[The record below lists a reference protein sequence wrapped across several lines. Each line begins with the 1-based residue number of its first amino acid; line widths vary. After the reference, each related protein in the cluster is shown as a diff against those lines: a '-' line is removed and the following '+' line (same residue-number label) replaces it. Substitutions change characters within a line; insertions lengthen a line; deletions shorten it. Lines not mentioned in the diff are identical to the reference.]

1 MDNKFEAIVCIVNS
15 GFSETVMDAA
25 RKCGATGG
33 TVFSARGTAN
43 PDGEKFFGIS
53 IEPEKEIVLVV
64 VEKAIRDKI
73 LEELYKTVGLS
84 TPGQGIAFALPVDDI
99 VGISDEKN
107 IPHNGN
113 DGK

>member
-1 MDNKFEAIVCIVNS
+1 MDNKFEAIVCVVNS

-33 TVFSARGTAN
+33 TVFGARGTAN

-64 VEKAIRDKI
+64 VEKTIRDKV

-84 TPGQGIAFALPVDDI
+84 TPGQGIAFALPVDEI
-99 VGISDEKN
+99 VGMT
-107 IPHNGN
+107 
-113 DGK
+113 DGKSNTQNGGK